1 MQRVVRWHIGC
12 RSVGVQ
18 IDRRVGNAKQGRVMI
33 LKKEVKAKGGF
44 RMCSLRRKI
53 ERPAGLLLA
62 LALVIGMG
70 VPARA
75 QTLVRV
81 PVGTV
86 LPLRMDTYLNSDTS
100 RVGDRFVATVSSDVT
115 SDGMLAVPAGS
126 KVEGHVTGAIPATRT
141 RAGSIAIAFD
151 RIRFASGS
159 SVMVDGSL
167 TTLSEEGRRQLEA
180 SNEDVIGGGSRTRR
194 GIVFIGGGAGAGAL
208 IGALAGGG
216 KGAAVG
222 AGVGAILGTLGVLL
236 TRGERA
242 EVQPGTEFA
251 MMVESPFNVSTDR
264 LGAFDDPTSV
274 GVPPQQHDFT
284 SFEALQFAQIALR
297 DRGYYTG
304 PINGQVNVATREAL
318 RRYQR
323 DHKLPVTG
331 DLDLRTARDLGVA
344 SESGF
349 ETASIEIST
358 ARAERVDRDGI
369 RVNMDVHTRGS
380 GWQVFVNRFVSGNTL
395 HIYVRGV
402 PPRLPSGTATDH
414 RPFSDTY
421 YNMPNVTRVV
431 FHGPQRD
438 FPVDLLGGGGVGG
451 GPGTGAG
458 NSRQILFLSNR
469 LLQDYQRDVNVR
481 GNRGQVIFDTRRN
494 FRQNEIE
501 LLFQLNSLQ
510 SAAELYNQIV
520 TRVNDPDTLKGAA
533 DSLLRQMR
541 LTSRIMRRGIT
552 LSTIV
557 TNDWAQLRDEIG
569 RIGLTDTNL
578 DNDTDIIR

>member
-1 MQRVVRWHIGC
+1 
-12 RSVGVQ
+12 
-18 IDRRVGNAKQGRVMI
+18 
-33 LKKEVKAKGGF
+33 
-44 RMCSLRRKI
+44 MCSSFRRRI

-70 VPARA
+70 IPARA
-75 QTLVRV
+75 QALVRV

-100 RVGDRFVATVSSDVT
+100 RVGDGFVATVSSDVT
-115 SDGMLAVPAGS
+115 IDGMLAVPTGS

-141 RAGSIAIAFD
+141 RAGSIAVAFD

-167 TTLSEEGRRQLEA
+167 TTLSDEGRRQLEA
-180 SNEDVIGGGSRTRR
+180 TNEDVIGGGSRARR
-194 GIVFIGGGAGAGAL
+194 GIVFIGGGAGVGAL

-222 AGVGAILGTLGVLL
+222 AGVGAVLGTLGVLL
-236 TRGERA
+236 TRGDRA

-251 MMVESPFNVSTDR
+251 MMVESPFNVSTDSER
-264 LGAFDDPTSV
+264 LGAFDDTTSV
-274 GVPPQQHDFT
+274 GAPPPQQRDFT

-304 PINGQVNVATREAL
+304 PINGQVNVATRDAL

-323 DHKLPVTG
+323 DHNLPVTG
-331 DLDLRTARDLGVA
+331 DLDVRTARDLGVA

-349 ETASIEIST
+349 ESASIEISS

-395 HIYVRGV
+395 HVYVRGV
-402 PPRLPSGTATDH
+402 APRVPSGTATDH
-414 RPFSDTY
+414 RQFSDTY
-421 YNMPNVTRVV
+421 NNMPNVTRVV

-438 FPVDLLGGGGVGG
+438 FPVDLLGAGSGVGG
-451 GPGTGAG
+451 GTGTGAGAG

-481 GNRGQVIFDTRRN
+481 GNRGQIIFDTRRN
-494 FRQNEIE
+494 FKQNEVE

-520 TRVNDPDTLKGAA
+520 TRVNDPETLKGAA

-552 LSTIV
+552 LSSVV

-578 DNDTDIIR
+578 DSDTDIIR

>member
-1 MQRVVRWHIGC
+1 
-12 RSVGVQ
+12 
-18 IDRRVGNAKQGRVMI
+18 MI
-33 LKKEVKAKGGF
+33 LKKQAKAKRRF
-44 RMCSLRRKI
+44 RMCSFRRKI

-70 VPARA
+70 IPARA

-115 SDGMLAVPAGS
+115 VDGLLAVPTGS

-159 SVMVDGSL
+159 SIMVDGSL
-167 TTLSEEGRRQLEA
+167 TTLSDEGRRQLEA

-222 AGVGAILGTLGVLL
+222 AGVGAVLGTLGVLL

-251 MMVESPFNVSTDR
+251 MMVESPFNVSTDSER
-264 LGAFDDPTSV
+264 LGAFDDTTSV
-274 GVPPQQHDFT
+274 GIQSQQRDFT

-304 PINGQVNVATREAL
+304 PINGQVNVATRDAL

-323 DHKLPVTG
+323 DHNLPVTG
-331 DLDLRTARDLGVA
+331 DLDVRTARDLGVA

-349 ETASIEIST
+349 ETASIEINT

-395 HIYVRGV
+395 HLYVRGV

-414 RPFSDTY
+414 RQFSDTY

-451 GPGTGAG
+451 GTGTGAGAG

-494 FRQNEIE
+494 FRQNEVE

-552 LSTIV
+552 LSSIV

-578 DNDTDIIR
+578 DSDTDIIR